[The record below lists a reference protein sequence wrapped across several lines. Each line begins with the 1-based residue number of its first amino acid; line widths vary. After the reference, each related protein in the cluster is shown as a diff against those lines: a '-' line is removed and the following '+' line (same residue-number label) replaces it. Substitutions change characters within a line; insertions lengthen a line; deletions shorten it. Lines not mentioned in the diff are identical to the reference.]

1 MATPDNVQIIVPNGQ
16 VWGAAVKNYSSNPTR
31 RVDITAGISYDADI
45 DKAMAVVHET
55 ISADM
60 RIKSDPESFVAVT
73 EMADSYVNFT
83 IRVWVDNADLW
94 PVKFDLTK
102 AIKQAFDANGVE
114 IPFPTRA
121 VHTVTN

>member
-1 MATPDNVQIIVPNGQ
+1 M
-16 VWGAAVKNYSSNPTR
+16 
-31 RVDITAGISYDADI
+31 GIAYDADI

-55 ISADM
+55 ISADA
-60 RIKSDPESFVAVT
+60 RIKSDPGPFVGVT
-73 EMADSYVNFT
+73 EMADSSVNFT

-102 AIKQAFDANGVE
+102 AIKQAFDANGVD
-114 IPFPTRA
+114 IPFPTRT